1 MAKLKKGEF
10 LGFENNCHGLKRWQ
24 IEQLNEGMDV
34 KLETVPESIKDKF
47 QNKSNKGSKK

>member
-1 MAKLKKGEF
+1 MKLKEGEF

-34 KLETVPESIKDKF
+34 DLENIPKSIEDKF
-47 QNKSNKGSKK
+47 QKKNKKGSKK